1 MSGTGEGGEKEKKF
15 KPGLVRLNRA
25 SLSPSTPNA
34 NLKLGATT
42 LNKSSVSLLSPLNRS
57 SGVQSFKPKRDLTLG
72 GGGPASIPSIKTIS
86 SVKPLERKKFV
97 PNLNVTRQVKKE
109 KNVESSGAATAGK
122 LRKEKK
128 FERRDKKNRDR
139 PSLIQTDS
147 IFSEGVGG
155 DPLRR
160 RVGGVSYGNDGGGG
174 GPEASALIKPK
185 LELDK
190 PCDRDEEDR
199 KLKLILSDDFIDDLR
214 HGNFLPIQLPMID
227 SGKIFKSDVK
237 NEETDEIK
245 PRFLNKKVSEL
256 DSDDEDDPH
265 QTTQHQPPPVIQQQ
279 PSHHLD
285 LPHVADILNQAGS
298 QLIFFQLPD
307 NVPVCMSAD
316 VDQITDGTLTG
327 VEGCLGELSIRKSG
341 TCQLILGDS
350 KQEKNNQRFDIEAG
364 TQVGFLQDLVSIRVA
379 PVADQDGEMTV
390 LGHISNRLIVS
401 PNWDSLLQDS
411 GFDRDLA

>member
-1 MSGTGEGGEKEKKF
+1 MAFSFALALFLGSSTAWMLGKTPPWAMVTPARSLF
-15 KPGLVRLNRA
+15 NSSSLRIA
-25 SLSPSTPNA
+25 SWRC
-34 NLKLGATT
+34 LGMMRDF
-42 LNKSSVSLLSPLNRS
+42 LLSLAA
-57 SGVQSFKPKRDLTLG
+57 L
-72 GGGPASIPSIKTIS
+72 PA
-86 SVKPLERKKFV
+86 
-97 PNLNVTRQVKKE
+97 
-109 KNVESSGAATAGK
+109 
-122 LRKEKK
+122 
-128 FERRDKKNRDR
+128 
-139 PSLIQTDS
+139 
-147 IFSEGVGG
+147 
-155 DPLRR
+155 
-160 RVGGVSYGNDGGGG
+160 
-174 GPEASALIKPK
+174 
-185 LELDK
+185 
-190 PCDRDEEDR
+190 
-199 KLKLILSDDFIDDLR
+199 
-214 HGNFLPIQLPMID
+214 
-227 SGKIFKSDVK
+227 
-237 NEETDEIK
+237 
-245 PRFLNKKVSEL
+245 
-256 DSDDEDDPH
+256 PH
-265 QTTQHQPPPVIQQQ
+265 QTTQQQ

-350 KQEKNNQRFDIEAG
+350 KQEKKNQRFDIEAG